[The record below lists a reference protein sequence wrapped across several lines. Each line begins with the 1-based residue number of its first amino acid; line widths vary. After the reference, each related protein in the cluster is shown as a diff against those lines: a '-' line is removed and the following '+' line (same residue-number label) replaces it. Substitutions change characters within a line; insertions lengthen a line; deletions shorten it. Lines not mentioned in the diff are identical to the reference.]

1 METTYPSWGKDLE
14 SSFEIII
21 GLGVKEHQQFQSLAL
36 HDVNQVQCLI
46 HHIIFQ
52 HISFKGRQF

>member
-14 SSFEIII
+14 SSFAIII

-36 HDVNQVQCLI
+36 HDKCQASSMFDAS
-46 HHIIFQ
+46 HHFST
-52 HISFKGRQF
+52 H